1 MDKFEETIS
10 SIKEKVGEENS
21 ALISDDIITLM
32 TEHKSLTE
40 QNEANVKE
48 IETLKSDKNDLLGVN
63 AKLFQR
69 LGFEDNEKMTFSG
82 QNKTQQ
88 NDEPEEIKIGDIINV
103 KGDII

>member
-40 QNEANVKE
+40 QNEANVKQ
-48 IETLKSDKNDLLGVN
+48 IETLKADKNDLLGVN

-69 LGFEDNEKMTFSG
+69 IGFEDSEKMTFSE
-82 QNKTQQ
+82 QNKAQQ
-88 NDEPEEIKIGDIINV
+88 NGEPEEIKIGDVINS

>member
-1 MDKFEETIS
+1 MDKFEEIIS

-21 ALISDDIITLM
+21 ALISDDIISLM

-40 QNEANVKE
+40 QNDSNAKQ
-48 IETLKSDKNDLLGVN
+48 IETLKADKNDLLSVN

-69 LGFEDNEKMTFSG
+69 IGFEDTEKMTFAE
-82 QNKTQQ
+82 QNNTTQ
-88 NDEPEEIKIGDIINV
+88 NGEPEEIKLGDIINS